1 MFSKSTAKDTPA
13 PGANPK
19 SEPATPTPGP
29 APVQAST
36 PAPTPVDPGLSV
48 RKGPRVAS
56 LIAEQLTIEGSVSGD
71 GELQIDGTIRGDVRM
86 GKVTIGDS
94 GHVEGSVQAEVIE
107 VRGRVVGVMTAKQ
120 VRLNAS
126 AYVDGDITH
135 EQLSIEAG
143 AFFQGRSLKFQR
155 PVTATAAPQPAPAP
169 AREPVSAAASSEAL
183 AVPTPPADTRPS
195 KPN

>member
-13 PGANPK
+13 PGANTKADP
-19 SEPATPTPGP
+19 EPSFTSP
-29 APVQAST
+29 APSQASPS
-36 PAPTPVDPGLSV
+36 PASPTAVDPGLSA

-71 GELQIDGTIRGDVRM
+71 GELQVDGTIRGDVRM

-107 VRGRVVGVMTAKQ
+107 VRGKVIGVMTAKQ

-155 PVTATAAPQPAPAP
+155 PAGQPNLQAVPDEPAPA
-169 AREPVSAAASSEAL
+169 VAA
-183 AVPTPPADTRPS
+183 V
-195 KPN
+195 